1 MKSMR
6 AVVITKPGGPDV
18 LAIEERPAPE
28 PGPGQVRVRVRA
40 SALNRADI
48 GQRLGRYPAPPGY
61 PPDIPGLEFAG
72 EVESAGGGSSLFNA
86 GDRVMGIVAGGG
98 HAELLCV
105 HERELIPVPSNL
117 SWEEA
122 AAIPEVFLTAYDAMF
137 IRMELSAGMSLL
149 IHAVGSGVGTAAVQ
163 LARIAGIA
171 AIGTTRTQSKLDRA
185 KELGLPNGVITSD
198 PEWETEVIRMSG
210 GSGVNAILD
219 LLGGGFLAANLRVLA
234 QRGRLLVVGTT
245 AGASAELDLRTVLQR
260 RLRIEGTVL
269 RARPLEEKIALA
281 REFSARML
289 PYLASGQLK
298 AVIDSVL
305 PFEKVA
311 AAHERMESNVN
322 FGKIVLIW

>member
-1 MKSMR
+1 MR

-18 LAIEERPAPE
+18 LAIEERPVPE
-28 PGPGQVRVRVRA
+28 PGPGQVRVHVRA

-48 GQRLGRYPAPPGY
+48 GQRMGRYPAPPGY
-61 PPDIPGLEFAG
+61 PSDIPGLEFAG
-72 EVESAGGGSSLFNA
+72 EVESAGAGTSLFRA
-86 GDRVMGIVAGGG
+86 GDRVMGIIAGGG
-98 HAELLCV
+98 HAEFLCV

-117 SWEEA
+117 GWEEA

-137 IRMELSAGMSLL
+137 TRLELSAGTTLL

-185 KELGLPNGVITSD
+185 KELGLPDGVITSD
-198 PEWETEVIRMSG
+198 SGWESEVTRMSG
-210 GSGVNAILD
+210 GSGVTAILD
-219 LLGGGFLAANLRVLA
+219 LVGGGFLAANLRLLA
-234 QRGRLLVVGTT
+234 PRGRLLVVGTT
-245 AGASAELDLRTVLQR
+245 AGASAELDLRTVLHR

-289 PYLASGQLK
+289 PYVSSGELK
-298 AVIDSVL
+298 AVIDSVV
-305 PFEKVA
+305 PFGEIA
-311 AAHERMESNVN
+311 TAHTRMESNAN
-322 FGKIVLIW
+322 FGKIVLVW